1 MTFSYG
7 KVRIAGA
14 LLIGT
19 LISSSAFAAI
29 QVKESALGNG
39 LNSGKLTVP
48 VYTGNI
54 WAGFQTIS
62 VMDTVT
68 HAVTSF
74 DAFCVDPYQFSSS
87 TYSDYTVSTVS
98 SSFSSA
104 VAGKIAKLYNYAYSG
119 TLGPAAVNDINA
131 GALQLALWEVIADSS
146 ANLYSGNVKGYS
158 GQTNA
163 SLLSATQTLLDNY
176 SSYAGPN
183 HYDFTVYKSAAKQDF
198 LVATLTPVPEPET
211 YAMLLSG
218 LGLMGYV
225 AGRRK
230 SNYGV

>member
-104 VAGKIAKLYNYAYSG
+104 VAGKIAKLCNYAYSG
-119 TLGPAAVNDINA
+119 TIGPAAVTDINA
-131 GALQLALWEVIADSS
+131 GALQLARW
-146 ANLYSGNVKGYS
+146 
-158 GQTNA
+158 
-163 SLLSATQTLLDNY
+163 
-176 SSYAGPN
+176 
-183 HYDFTVYKSAAKQDF
+183 
-198 LVATLTPVPEPET
+198 
-211 YAMLLSG
+211 
-218 LGLMGYV
+218 
-225 AGRRK
+225 
-230 SNYGV
+230 